1 LKKNF
6 GSGPDLQTDEWRP
19 HKRHVTEAHM
29 FLLLKSRVFG
39 IFAHVYCINPTF
51 YPESLG
57 DGPSI
62 I

>member
-1 LKKNF
+1 
-6 GSGPDLQTDEWRP
+6 
-19 HKRHVTEAHM
+19 M